1 MKHILLAVTA
11 LFFTL
16 SSFGQCTPD
25 PQYATNPP
33 GLYPDGPLGPTCEL
47 TAAKTIVSLTDTLL
61 ATPLGTA
68 TFFIQKMKVLSV
80 TGLPPNLELY
90 TNVGTG
96 TGPGN
101 WGEFVNGGTY
111 VSPSNNT
118 LTSAVG
124 CAYVQGT
131 QGAWD
136 AAIGGGPNNDG
147 VYPVEFL
154 VDAFVLESDNGTIN
168 FFIGTD
174 YWIST
179 IDPSQGGGPIP
190 LLDTLVIPA
199 DYADISTPIQGATNI
214 DPFTPYAYSVPA
226 SQNVTYNWTVTN
238 GTIISGQ
245 GTNEVMVEWNG
256 SGTIEV
262 DLTDGGCQGNDT
274 RAVTANPTGLDEVSG
289 INASIYPNPSNGV
302 FNLQLESTD
311 AIDVR
316 ILDVSGKVLRSQ
328 QLAGSNIYTV
338 DMTYAPAGVY
348 ILELESAEG
357 ITFKRMIKN

>member
-1 MKHILLAVTA
+1 MKHILLFTIA
-11 LFFTL
+11 LMVSA

-25 PQYATNPP
+25 PQYQNNPP

-47 TAAKTIVSLTDTLL
+47 TAAKTIVSLTDTVL

-68 TFFIQKMKVLSV
+68 TFYIGRMKVLSV
-80 TGLPPNLELY
+80 TGLPPNLELF

-101 WGEFVNGGTY
+101 WGEWVNTGTQ
-111 VSPSNNT
+111 PNQQ
-118 LTSAVG
+118 SAVG
-124 CAYVQGT
+124 CAYVAGAQGD
-131 QGAWD
+131 WD
-136 AAIGGGPNNDG
+136 AAVGGGPNNDG

-154 VDAFVLESDNGTIN
+154 VDARVITSSNGTIN
-168 FFIGTD
+168 LFLGSN

-179 IDPSQGGGPIP
+179 VDPSQGGGPIP
-190 LLDTLVIPA
+190 LLDTLVIPS
-199 DYADISTPIQGATNI
+199 DYANISTSIDGATNI
-214 DPFTPYAYSVPA
+214 DPFTAYAYSVPA

-289 INASIYPNPSNGV
+289 INASIYPNPSEGR
-302 FNLQLESTD
+302 FNLQLENTD
-311 AIDVR
+311 QLNVR
-316 ILDVSGKVLRSQ
+316 ILDISGKIVRSQ
-328 QLAGSNIYTV
+328 QLAGSTLYTV
-338 DMTYAPAGVY
+338 DMTGAPAGVY
-348 ILELESAEG
+348 IVELESTEG
-357 ITFKRMIKN
+357 ITYKRMIKN